1 MIHSSYHKFEW
12 IKQYIVAQLDF
23 GVESFIG
30 LEYSWATLF
39 MHCEIPT
46 LSLFPGFDD
55 GDVHEGVE
63 VPDEAPEP
71 SADVQV
77 LSPGLGHH
85 GPQLGVGQGALY
97 KLRED

>member
-1 MIHSSYHKFEW
+1 
-12 IKQYIVAQLDF
+12 
-23 GVESFIG
+23 
-30 LEYSWATLF
+30 

-71 SADVQV
+71 SADVEV
-77 LSPGLGHH
+77 LSPGLGYHRA
-85 GPQLGVGQGALY
+85 QFGVGQSPLN
-97 KLRED
+97 KL

>member
-1 MIHSSYHKFEW
+1 
-12 IKQYIVAQLDF
+12 
-23 GVESFIG
+23 
-30 LEYSWATLF
+30 

-71 SADVQV
+71 SADVEV
-77 LSPGLGHH
+77 LAPGLRHH
-85 GPQLGVGQGALY
+85 GPQLGVGQGPFKKFA
-97 KLRED
+97 D